1 MAMLGRKSL
10 SGGYLPSFIK
20 SIMNSTFNI
29 RRILPAIVLA
39 AAGLPSYGAVTEFTY
54 GPNPAGTEYTGYG
67 FGKKEHYDVAMH
79 LADPT
84 LSGCTI
90 VGIRVGI
97 PAENDWISGITAW
110 LSSDLKLENKL
121 NVPDITSVEASMD
134 DRMITATF
142 SEPYVLTDEGVYVG
156 YSFTVDVL
164 GDYSTNPVAV
174 TEGDAAGG
182 LYLHTSRTR
191 LKWTD
196 EGAAS
201 GFVSAMVIT
210 LQTESGDYDVSVAL
224 QPDSYI
230 LKDEKENVAITLVN
244 YGKETLNTVDY
255 TWSDGDDNGEGTL
268 SLPEPLQPGAR
279 VTLPIEIGPCTKVG
293 THTLSVTA
301 ETFNGQPNGDPRKTS
316 TAKLYVMPFRAV
328 NRPLVEEY
336 TGLRCGYCPR
346 GYVAMEEMT
355 EDFGDRFVGI
365 AYHTQTYES
374 NAMETIANSDFPV
387 DVPGFPYATINRG
400 NGLDPSEVPPLWN
413 GFASTA
419 VPADIN
425 VGIEWAENSPGVLV
439 ATASLDFVR
448 EYSDADFSMAIGL
461 TADGLK
467 NKAWNQSNYFSGASA
482 EQYPGDLW
490 APFINGGSYVPGL
503 TFNDVVVKFD
513 NLRGI
518 PGSVPAEISLDT
530 HPVCTVE
537 FNINEVV
544 NLAGNPFLTPECKL
558 RAVALLID
566 NTTGAVVNSRKSES
580 LDNDLSSVGEIQED
594 VAIMSTEWYDLTGSR
609 IQAPAHGIPAI
620 RVDRLSDGNVRY
632 TKTLQ

>member
-1 MAMLGRKSL
+1 
-10 SGGYLPSFIK
+10 
-20 SIMNSTFNI
+20 MNSIFNI
-29 RRILPAIVLA
+29 RRILPSIVLVA
-39 AAGLPSYGAVTEFTY
+39 ALLPSYGAETEFTY
-54 GPNPAGTEYTGYG
+54 GPNPAGTEYLGYG
-67 FGKKEHYDVAMH
+67 FGKKEHYDVAIH

-84 LSGCTI
+84 LTGCTI

-97 PAENDWISGITAW
+97 PAENSWISDITAW

-121 NVPDITSVEASMD
+121 NVPDITSVEASMA

-156 YSFTVDVL
+156 YSFTVDEL
-164 GDYSTNPVAV
+164 GDYSTSPVAV

-182 LYLHTSRTR
+182 LYLHSSRTR

-196 EGAAS
+196 ESTTS

-224 QPDSYI
+224 PADSYI
-230 LKDEKENVAITLVN
+230 LKNEKENVAITLVN
-244 YGKETLNTVDY
+244 YGKVPLNTVDY
-255 TWSDGDDNGEGTL
+255 TWTDGDDNGGGTVT
-268 SLPEPLQPGAR
+268 LPSPLQPGAR
-279 VTLPIEIGPCTKVG
+279 ATLPIEIGPCAKVG

-301 ETFNGQPNGDPRKTS
+301 ESFNGQPNGDPRKTS
-316 TAKLYVMPFRAV
+316 TAKLYVMPFRPV

-346 GYVAMEEMT
+346 GYVAMEQMT

-374 NAMETIANSDFPV
+374 NAMETIANSGFPV
-387 DVPGFPYATINRG
+387 DVLGFPYATINRG

-413 GFASTA
+413 DFASIT
-419 VPADIN
+419 VPAELN
-425 VGIEWAENSPGVLV
+425 VGIEWSENNPGVLV

-461 TADGLK
+461 AADGLK
-467 NKAWNQSNYFSGASA
+467 NDQWKQSNYFSGESS

-490 APFINGGSYVPGL
+490 APFINGGSRVGGL

-513 NLRGI
+513 NLHGI

-530 HPVCTVE
+530 HPVCSVE
-537 FNINEVV
+537 FNINEIV

-566 NTTGAVVNSRKSES
+566 NATGAVVNSRKSGAV
-580 LDNDLSSVGEIQED
+580 DNDLSSVGELEED
-594 VAIMSTEWYDLTGSR
+594 VAILSTEWFDLTGNR
-609 IQAPAHGIPAI
+609 IQVPAHGTPLI
-620 RVDRLSDGNVRY
+620 RVDRLSNGNVRY
-632 TKTLQ
+632 TKTMR